1 MKNLKSILILLFI
14 ICPFYILS
22 QENFTKKVIEPFQR
36 IINIGEKYL
45 YI

>member
-1 MKNLKSILILLFI
+1 MKNLKKYSYFI